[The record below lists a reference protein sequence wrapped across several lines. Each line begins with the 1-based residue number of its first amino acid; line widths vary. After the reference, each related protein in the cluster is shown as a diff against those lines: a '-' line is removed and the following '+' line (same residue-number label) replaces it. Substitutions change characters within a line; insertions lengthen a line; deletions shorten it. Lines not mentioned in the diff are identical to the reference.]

1 MRFNPR
7 VLNIRDSRQ
16 AWRELTL
23 IGSDDAGVA
32 RMFDKA
38 RMLAVKVEGLKS
50 PAANILKQEMLAIGG
65 DCAVARGV
73 VNCSAPISDALIM
86 GTVKQVK
93 KLVPRL
99 KAQPFG
105 LKTLA
110 AEIASLLEAEKGKA
124 RWEIPGR
131 VFDLEKKVLVMG
143 IVNVTPD
150 SFSDGG
156 DLADREKALDAALR
170 MVDEGADLI
179 DVGGESTRPGAM
191 PVSLDEE
198 TGRVIPVIEA
208 LANRTSAPISI
219 DTYKSAVAKRA
230 VEAGASIIN
239 DISGLGMDREM
250 AGVAASTGAGLV
262 LMHMR
267 GTPRDMQTNTDYA
280 DLVGEIRRLL
290 CQSAEK
296 AIEAGVKK
304 ENIAIDPGIGFGK
317 TAAGNL
323 LLLRRLSEFTGL
335 GFPIL
340 VGASR
345 KSFIGRTLGIDDPKD
360 RLEGSLAAAVMAV
373 MGGARIIRAHDV
385 AQTRRAVD
393 MTHAALLAGAE
404 E

>member
-7 VLNIRDSRQ
+7 ILDIRGSRD
-16 AWRELTL
+16 AWREVEL
-23 IGSDDAGVA
+23 IGSDKAGVA

-38 RMLAVKVEGLKS
+38 RILAVKVEGLKS
-50 PAANILKQEMLAIGG
+50 PAANILKQEMLALGG

-73 VNCSAPISDALIM
+73 VNCSAPLSDALIM
-86 GTVKQVK
+86 GTVKQIK

-110 AEIASLLEAEKGKA
+110 SEISLLLENEKGASL
-124 RWEIPGR
+124 WEIPGR
-131 VFDLEKKVLVMG
+131 IYELDKKTLVMG

-156 DLADREKALDAALR
+156 DLADSGKAVDAALK
-170 MVDEGADLI
+170 MVDEGADII

-191 PVSLDEE
+191 PVDLAHEM
-198 TGRVIPVIEA
+198 GRVLPVIEA
-208 LANRTSAPISI
+208 LAAKTSVPISI
-219 DTYKSAVAKRA
+219 DTYKSEVAKRA
-230 VEAGASIIN
+230 LEAGAAIIN
-239 DISGLGMDREM
+239 DISGLSMDPEM
-250 AGVAASTGAGLV
+250 AGVAAASGAGLV

-267 GTPRDMQTNTDYA
+267 GTPRVMQTDTEYA

-290 CQSAEK
+290 SASAEK
-296 AIEAGVKK
+296 ALEAGVKR
-304 ENIAIDPGIGFGK
+304 ERIAIDPGIGFGK
-317 TAAGNL
+317 SADDNL
-323 LLLRRLSEFTGL
+323 VLLKRISEFKGL
-335 GFPIL
+335 GYPLL

-360 RLEGSLAAAVMAV
+360 RLEGSLAAAVIAV

-385 AQTRRAVD
+385 SGTRRAVD
-393 MTHAALLAGAE
+393 LAHAAVRAGGE